1 MKRCPKCG
9 CGNIVIQQNVR
20 TGYWSIKCDNLFCEY
35 TSKERPFRILAIAS
49 WDKEKREYDY
59 YV

>member
-9 CGNIVIQQNVR
+9 CGIVVQQQNVR
-20 TGYWSIKCDNLFCEY
+20 TGYWSIRCDNLRCGY

-49 WDKEKREYDY
+49 WDKEKRKDDY